1 MPIRLL
7 PDRLSQ
13 WLVALVV
20 GAILAT
26 QALALSIY
34 HADRMRAVD
43 SADARQAAQCL
54 AGFVQMLAPQSPDRR
69 QTMISPLLLRGARD
83 HDASDKTP
91 APVRPAPTQAPDGK
105 PVGPSFMIRLPE
117 LRGKASDDLAT
128 DGNVMPDQDPVQV
141 DSRLPDGTL
150 LTLVTRPSLGRLFTA
165 DFIAYL
171 TGMVM
176 VGVLGSI
183 WVIALATRPLRRLSE
198 AADRF
203 GRDVNAPPIPET
215 GPREVRQAAAA
226 FNSMQRRLRQF
237 VLDRTRMLAAISHD
251 LRTPLTRMR
260 LRVELIDDGEQ
271 RRKMLRDLADMEDM
285 VGATLAFAREDN
297 AAEST
302 EPVDLANLLE
312 TVAQDAALAQDAGLA
327 CAPVSFAGAS
337 PIFVDARGRALKRA
351 IVNVADNAVRYGG
364 GAEIALSRTA
374 ENAVVRIV
382 DHGPGI
388 PASERE
394 NVLRP
399 FYRCEGSRSRETGGV
414 GLGLSIASDIV
425 RAHGGSLVLTD
436 TPDGGLTVEITLP
449 ARQERAERPIV
460 RSRA

>member
-1 MPIRLL
+1 
-7 PDRLSQ
+7 
-13 WLVALVV
+13 
-20 GAILAT
+20 
-26 QALALSIY
+26 
-34 HADRMRAVD
+34 
-43 SADARQAAQCL
+43 
-54 AGFVQMLAPQSPDRR
+54 
-69 QTMISPLLLRGARD
+69 
-83 HDASDKTP
+83 
-91 APVRPAPTQAPDGK
+91 
-105 PVGPSFMIRLPE
+105 
-117 LRGKASDDLAT
+117 
-128 DGNVMPDQDPVQV
+128 
-141 DSRLPDGTL
+141 
-150 LTLVTRPSLGRLFTA
+150 
-165 DFIAYL
+165 
-171 TGMVM
+171 
-176 VGVLGSI
+176 
-183 WVIALATRPLRRLSE
+183 
-198 AADRF
+198 
-203 GRDVNAPPIPET
+203 
-215 GPREVRQAAAA
+215 
-226 FNSMQRRLRQF
+226 
-237 VLDRTRMLAAISHD
+237 
-251 LRTPLTRMR
+251 
-260 LRVELIDDGEQ
+260 
-271 RRKMLRDLADMEDM
+271 MEDM

-312 TVAQDAALAQDAGLA
+312 TVAQDAALAQNAGLA